1 MPGRLCLAVRT
12 LTERGILVA
21 VAAGTSGPGP
31 DTINCP
37 GGTPQAIAVAA
48 ADRNS
53 QLAIF
58 SSPGGARL
66 R

>member
-1 MPGRLCLAVRT
+1 MSGLLCLAVRT

-21 VAAGTSGPGP
+21 VAAGTSGPDP

-37 GGTPQAIAVAA
+37 GGTPQAITVAA
-48 ADRNS
+48 VDRNS
-53 QLAIF
+53 QVASF
-58 SSPGGARL
+58 SSRGGARL